1 MSKEFSVV
9 VKKDDEDLAQERE
22 NDLIYPSCH
31 CHAKLSTETELW
43 ESHVKVH
50 EFEYNVRYSQ
60 IWSSS

>member
-50 EFEYNVRYSQ
+50 EFE
-60 IWSSS
+60 